1 MQIGTLT
8 FTLTPV
14 SVLTLVLLILSVVE
28 VIRTWGVTTRPLS
41 FAVFVLALLQ
51 LLWLLGLIP
60 LPGAAPFQNLAVW
73 LAITD
78 AALVP
83 VSVALA
89 WMAAGRLTVPIASA
103 LGLLA
108 FVQFLIVTGIMPVQG
123 LM

>member
-14 SVLTLVLLILSVVE
+14 SVLTLLLLVLSVVE

-41 FAVFVLALLQ
+41 FAVLVLATLQ
-51 LLWLLGLIP
+51 LLWLVGLVP
-60 LPGAAPFQNLAVW
+60 LPGSAPFQNLSVW

-83 VSVALA
+83 ITISLA
-89 WMAAGRLTVPIASA
+89 WMATGRYTVPIASA
-103 LGLLA
+103 LGLLS
-108 FVQFLIVTGIMPVQG
+108 FVQFLIVTGIVAVQG
-123 LM
+123 LV